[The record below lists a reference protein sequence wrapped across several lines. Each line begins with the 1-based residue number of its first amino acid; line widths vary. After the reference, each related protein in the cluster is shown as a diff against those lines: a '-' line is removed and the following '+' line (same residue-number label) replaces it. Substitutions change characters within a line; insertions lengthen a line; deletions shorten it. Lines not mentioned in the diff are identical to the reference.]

1 MGVAPTLAMGPL
13 ADVSISNLACNI
25 SNSIVYA
32 NFGAFSFIKM
42 CTIDQL
48 IRSTIHKLFGTQI
61 IRPLARFYSYDYDL
75 RKTNY
80 IFKWLYFKEIER

>member
-1 MGVAPTLAMGPL
+1 MLSIINAIFHIITNTNLIWGFTYDVTRK
-13 ADVSISNLACNI
+13 ADKTSYVEDFWTS
-25 SNSIVYA
+25 V
-32 NFGAFSFIKM
+32 
-42 CTIDQL
+42 QL
-48 IRSTIHKLFGTQI
+48 QSCTQI